1 MTCCCRQAT
10 GENLFLSESLPRL
23 AQSLGDGIS
32 ANLACATNFTNNH
45 TRSELLR
52 KHDSE
57 HFELSSGMPQS
68 PLQVTLRGMWVER

>member
-1 MTCCCRQAT
+1 MTCCCRQT
-10 GENLFLSESLPRL
+10 TENNIILPKSLPRL
-23 AQSLGDGIS
+23 GQRFVDGIS
-32 ANLACATNFTNNH
+32 ANRACDTNFTNNH